1 MKKIFSLFIAGIFL
15 LSCCIVIQA
24 ALPET
29 IEPLWD
35 NIRNMDNPITFDGTE
50 GTARATLNGKSGTTE
65 ITGILKVY
73 KETDRGWVFVA
84 SDSDSVTGDSMT
96 LSVEFTGVSG
106 GYYKSVFSVTV
117 TRNGV
122 EETETKTTY
131 AYC

>member
-1 MKKIFSLFIAGIFL
+1 MKKILSFVIAGIL
-15 LSCCIVIQA
+15 ILSCCIGIQA

-29 IEPLWD
+29 VEPLWD
-35 NIRNMDNPITFDGTE
+35 NISSMKNTITFEGTE
-50 GTARATLNGKSGTTE
+50 GTARGTLRGEAGTTE
-65 ITGILKVY
+65 MTGSLKVY

-84 SDSDSVTGDSMT
+84 SDSDSVTGDVMT
-96 LSVEFTGVSG
+96 LSVDFTGVSG

-122 EETETKTTY
+122 EETETKTEY

>member
-1 MKKIFSLFIAGIFL
+1 MKKVLSFFIAGILF
-15 LSCCIVIQA
+15 LSCCIGIQA
-24 ALPET
+24 ALPES

-35 NIRNMDNPITFDGTE
+35 NIMDMRNTITFDGTE
-50 GTARATLNGKSGTTE
+50 GTARGTLWGEDGTTE
-65 ITGILKVY
+65 MSGSLKVY

-117 TRNGV
+117 TRNGI

-131 AYC
+131 ATC

>member
-1 MKKIFSLFIAGIFL
+1 MKKIYSLFIAGIFL
-15 LSCCIVIQA
+15 LSCCIGIQA

-29 IEPLWD
+29 IEPLW
-35 NIRNMDNPITFDGTE
+35 NIILNMENIFTFDGTE
-50 GTARATLNGKSGTTE
+50 GIVRAEFDGDSGTTE
-65 ITGILKVY
+65 VSGSLKVY

-122 EETETKTTY
+122 EETETKTAY
-131 AYC
+131 AWC

>member
-1 MKKIFSLFIAGIFL
+1 MKKIFSLFIAGILL
-15 LSCCIVIQA
+15 LSCCIGIQA
-24 ALPET
+24 ALPEM

-35 NIRNMDNPITFDGTE
+35 NIRNMENTITFDGTE
-50 GTARATLNGKSGTTE
+50 GTARAELDGKSGTT
-65 ITGILKVY
+65 GISGSLKVY

-84 SDSDSVTGDSMT
+84 SDSDSVTGTSMT
-96 LSVEFTGVSG
+96 LSVDFTGVSG

-131 AYC
+131 AWC

>member
-1 MKKIFSLFIAGIFL
+1 MKKVLSFFIAGILF
-15 LSCCIVIQA
+15 LSCCIGIQA

-29 IEPLWD
+29 IEPLWV
-35 NIRNMDNPITFDGTE
+35 NIRDMRNPITFV
-50 GTARATLNGKSGTTE
+50 GTAGNASGILMGESGTTE
-65 ITGILKVY
+65 MTGSLKVY

-84 SDSDSVTGDSMT
+84 SDSDSVTGTSMT
-96 LSVEFTGVSG
+96 LSVDFTGVSG

-122 EETETKTTY
+122 EEAETKTEY